1 MQIIGRI
8 ESVID
13 DLIIKTDT
21 KTGEITSARG
31 VLNTFKPTGVF
42 EFSVDKQ
49 FIAAGLITELQAYEG
64 QKLLYSFARVDMDL
78 PDGGRYRTWSLRT
91 LPETLDSINEVKK
104 PVTFTAPSSSPA
116 PTVKTEKDKF

>member
-13 DLIIKTDT
+13 DLIIKHDT
-21 KTGEITSARG
+21 KSGEITSARG

-42 EFSVDKQ
+42 EFSIDKQ

-78 PDGGRYRTWSLRT
+78 PDGGRYRTWSLRA

-104 PVTFTAPSSSPA
+104 VGTFPAPSSSPA
-116 PTVKTEKDKF
+116 QAIKTKEDKF

>member
-8 ESVID
+8 ECVLD
-13 DLIIKTDT
+13 DLIIKHDQ

-64 QKLLYSFARVDMDL
+64 QKLVYSFARVDMDL
-78 PDGGRYRTWSLRT
+78 PDGGRYRTWSLRA

-104 PVTFTAPSSSPA
+104 PVTFPAASSSPA
-116 PTVKTEKDKF
+116 PAVKTEKDKF

>member
-49 FIAAGLITELQAYEG
+49 FIAAGLLTELQAFEG

-78 PDGGRYRTWSLRT
+78 PDGGRYRTWSLRM
-91 LPETLDSINEVKK
+91 LPESLDSINDVKK